1 MQVNSDLI
9 DQVFFFNIGPFG
21 HPAET
26 YFEWRSKS
34 YFKRT
39 QFELNLTRHVQ
50 FKDIFFCITRED
62 AKIVYIVS
70 SKTDSVFTIAAQPQ
84 VQSSLLEA
92 ILEYLIEDFF
102 ETYDSSLLMTCY
114 GEQCNIFDGFAS
126 TVKKVFKSY
135 RDLDIIKPTLVT
147 CKACNKTLKV
157 MIRKSLVDNSQKPT
171 TPIVYVHS
179 GHSVLIYVDKNYKV
193 RGAEL
198 VSISY

>member
-1 MQVNSDLI
+1 MQSNSDLI

-21 HPAET
+21 HSAET
-26 YFEWRSKS
+26 YFEWKSKN

-39 QFELNLTRHVQ
+39 QFELNLTRHVH
-50 FKDIFFCITRED
+50 FKDIFFCIARED
-62 AKIVYIVS
+62 AKLVYIVS
-70 SKTDSVFTIAAQPQ
+70 PETDTVFTLAAQPQ
-84 VQSSLLEA
+84 VQSSLMEA
-92 ILEYLIEDFF
+92 ILEYLIEQFF

-114 GEQCNIFDGFAS
+114 GEQCNIFDVFAS
-126 TVKKVFKSY
+126 TVEDVFKNYSS
-135 RDLDIIKPTLVT
+135 LDIVKSTMVP
-147 CKACNKTLKV
+147 CKACNKTLQV
-157 MIRKSLVDNSQKPT
+157 FIRKSLVDNSTKPT